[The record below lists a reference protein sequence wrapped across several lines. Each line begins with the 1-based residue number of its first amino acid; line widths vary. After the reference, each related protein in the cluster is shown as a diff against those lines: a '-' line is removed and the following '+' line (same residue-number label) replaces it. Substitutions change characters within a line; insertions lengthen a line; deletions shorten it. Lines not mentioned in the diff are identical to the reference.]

1 MRRLAIL
8 GASGHGRV
16 VADMASLIGW
26 EEIVF
31 FDDKFPNLRESGTW
45 PVVGRSAALLESSAE
60 YAGVV
65 VAIGICR
72 VRLEQH
78 RRLRQAGAPL
88 VSIVHPAASLSPRAA
103 LGIGGVLMA
112 GAVVNIGAALGEA
125 CIVNSGATVDHDC
138 VIGDGVHIA
147 PGAHVSGTV
156 VIGERTWIGVGATVK
171 NDIAIGADVMVGAGA
186 VVVKPVPD
194 GLTVVGSP
202 ARPYNND
209 VGRD

>member
-16 VADMASLIGW
+16 VADIASLIGW

-31 FDDKFPNLRESGTW
+31 FDDGFPGLSQSGPWPVRGSSAELRESH
-45 PVVGRSAALLESSAE
+45 SEF
-60 YAGVV
+60 AGVV
-65 VAIGICR
+65 VAIGLCR
-72 VRLEQH
+72 ARLERH
-78 RRLRQAGAPL
+78 RQLREAGAPL
-88 VSIVHPAASLSPRAA
+88 VSIVHPAASVSARAV

-112 GAVVNIGAALGEA
+112 GAVVNIGATLGEA

-147 PGAHVSGTV
+147 PGAHISGTV
-156 VIGERTWIGVGATVK
+156 VIGDRTWIGVGATVR

-194 GLTVVGSP
+194 GVTVVGSP
-202 ARPYNND
+202 ARPYKHD
-209 VGRD
+209 VRLD

>member
-1 MRRLAIL
+1 MKSLAIL

-26 EEIVF
+26 DDIVF
-31 FDDKFPNLRESGTW
+31 FDDKYPRLTTSGPW
-45 PVVGRSAALLESSAE
+45 PVVGNTAALLESHGA

-72 VRLEQH
+72 VRLEKH
-78 RRLRQAGAPL
+78 RQLREAGAAL
-88 VSIVHPAASLSPRAA
+88 VSIVHPAASVSPRAMVR
-103 LGIGGVLMA
+103 IGGVLMP

-156 VIGERTWIGVGATVK
+156 VIGEGSWIGVGATVR
-171 NDIAIGADVMVGAGA
+171 NDIAIGADVIVGAGA
-186 VVVKPVPD
+186 VVVKLVRD

-202 ARPYNND
+202 ARPYKSA
-209 VGRD
+209 VGLD